1 MVQHSISCSGYVS
14 QTYITREKQFCH
26 KIQAGDY
33 CYFNL
38 LLTAT
43 TEANGNS
50 SSTATGS
57 APASITAGMIA
68 AIAIM
73 LLLLYLHYYA
83 IMLLYYCYF
92 GSRGHSSK
100 VADWGPLK
108 KTSAEFW

>member
-26 KIQAGDY
+26 KMQAGDY

-68 AIAIM
+68 AIAIL
-73 LLLLYLHYYA
+73 LLLLYLYYYRVPFRIIGQLSHVILILQICYHY
-83 IMLLYYCYF
+83 
-92 GSRGHSSK
+92 
-100 VADWGPLK
+100 
-108 KTSAEFW
+108 